1 MSSTGLIVS
10 IVMLLGGL
18 AWLALPYLRGNRAAL
33 SAQRDSLRERPL
45 LAARYERAL
54 MSVRELDEDY
64 AVGKLSPEVYATERA
79 RWVEEGAILLEALE
93 KAGGAPERKGRH
105 AKPARHETPAP
116 AAPATTEDPVEQAIA
131 AYMRAREGS
140 RSK

>member
-18 AWLALPYLRGNRAAL
+18 AWLGLPYLRGNRTAL
-33 SAQRDSLRERPL
+33 GVQRETLRERPT

-54 MSVRELDEDY
+54 LSVRELDEDY
-64 AVGKLSPEVYATERA
+64 SVGKLSPEAYATERA
-79 RWVEEGAILLEALE
+79 RWVEEGAALLEALE
-93 KAGGAPERKGRH
+93 KTSGAPDRKARK
-105 AKPARHETPAP
+105 AARHETPPPIAD
-116 AAPATTEDPVEQAIA
+116 ADDPVEQAIA
-131 AYMRAREGS
+131 AYMHAREGS